1 MIMLFTFFSVL
12 AVHGQTLNPKVD
24 SFVSTG
30 RSTSTA
36 ELCGHLEGATQ
47 KASHLILIVSDPKS
61 KGPGRYVV
69 NTTLDGK
76 FCAVIATTVGQAEV
90 SLLNDESHQVSAA
103 HINVDEFNK

>member
-12 AVHGQTLNPKVD
+12 TVHGQTLSPKVD

-36 ELCGHLEGATQ
+36 ELCGHIEGATQ
-47 KASHLILIVSDPKS
+47 KVSHFILIVSDHKS

-76 FCAVIATTVGQAEV
+76 FCAVIATSTGQAEV
-90 SLLNDESHQVSAA
+90 SLLNDESSQVTSA
-103 HINVDEFNK
+103 HINADGFDK